1 MATSAHD
8 DADPRPWIVF
18 AADVALAP
26 ATHGSR
32 VRNVQMVDA
41 LRKAGFRVLYLYWER
56 TPREG
61 DVEAM
66 RALVDE
72 LEVVRAQRGS
82 FGKRSLRMRRGMAR
96 LFAGH
101 PREHSERTPSLAES
115 AWWWLVED
123 RDAEALCPSELRARL
138 ERILASRRTAAVI
151 VSYANLAPLCAIA
164 RAHGVLSIVD
174 TLDVMHL
181 RAATLREQRIRPTG
195 LLVPR
200 STEQRWLAQAD
211 LVIAIQAREERALAE
226 MVGAAKT
233 LLVEHAVSVPPGF
246 DPDPAR
252 ELQVVLLGSNN
263 RPNQHGLSWF
273 LEEAW
278 PLVLQSV
285 PDAQL
290 CVFGPLSSTSACSG
304 PNVRAMGSPE
314 RTEGAYR
321 MARVVINPVRAGAGL
336 KIKTVEALAHTRAL
350 VTTIAG
356 ADGLTEA
363 AGEAFAMTDDPREF
377 AAACTLYLR
386 DFEAA
391 RALGRRG
398 GELAR
403 TRFAAERVYA
413 PLIAKIRAHRPAT

>member
-1 MATSAHD
+1 MGTSAHD
-8 DADPRPWIVF
+8 DADRRPWVVF

-32 VRNVQMVDA
+32 VRNVQLVDA
-41 LRKAGFRVLYLYWER
+41 LRRAGFRVLYLYWER

-61 DVEAM
+61 DVAAM
-66 RALVDE
+66 QVLVDE
-72 LEVVRAQRGS
+72 LRVVQAPRGS
-82 FGKRSLRMRRGMAR
+82 FGKRSLRLRRGMAR

-101 PREHSERTPSLAES
+101 QRELSERTPSLSES
-115 AWWWLVED
+115 AWWWLVEE
-123 RDAEALCPSELRARL
+123 RDAEALCPQVLRARL
-138 ERILASRRTAAVI
+138 EEILASRPVAALI
-151 VSYANLAPLCAIA
+151 ASYANLAPLCSIA
-164 RAHGVLSIVD
+164 RAHGVLSLVD

-200 STEQRWLAQAD
+200 ETEKQWLEEAD
-211 LVIAIQAREERALAE
+211 VVIAIQEREERALAA

-233 LLVEHAVSVPPGF
+233 MLIEHAVSVPSGF

-252 ELQVVLLGSNN
+252 EKKVVLLGSNN

-273 LEEAW
+273 LEEVW
-278 PLVLQSV
+278 PRVLQSV
-285 PDAQL
+285 PDAEL
-290 CVFGPLSSTSACSG
+290 CVFGPLSSTSACAG

-314 RTEGAYR
+314 HTDGAYR

-336 KIKTVEALAHTRAL
+336 KIKTVEALAHSRAL
-350 VTTIAG
+350 VTTAAG

-363 AGEAFAMTDDPREF
+363 AGAAFHMTDDPAEF
-377 AAACTLYLR
+377 AAACSLYLG

-391 RALGRRG
+391 RTLGRRG

-413 PLIAKIRAHRPAT
+413 PLIAKIRAR